1 MLMSIMGFVA
11 YASLALMV
19 VIIVYSAL
27 TVSSELDD
35 IEDAKIREAYE
46 RRIARDVEIFR
57 EVIDNE

>member
-1 MLMSIMGFVA
+1 MSIMGFVA

-27 TVSSELDD
+27 TVSSEFDD
-35 IEDAKIREAYE
+35 IEDAEIREAYE
-46 RRIARDVEIFR
+46 RRIARDAEIFR